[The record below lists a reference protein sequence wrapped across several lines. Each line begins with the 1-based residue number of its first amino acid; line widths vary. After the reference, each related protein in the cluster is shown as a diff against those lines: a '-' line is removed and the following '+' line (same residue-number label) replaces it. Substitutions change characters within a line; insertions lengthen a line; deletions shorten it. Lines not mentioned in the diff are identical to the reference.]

1 MRQTAAQRVVHRF
14 MQASEHIEMKGA
26 IMFSAPAVRAAQEK
40 GEEILARLVGQEKAD
55 EMVKARKAR
64 DGEKA
69 HVTIAG
75 PKDAKE
81 AVAQKAAKDGLSKG
95 AAEKAIKEDL
105 AGMRGGSFTVKGL
118 GHAEGGG
125 NEAYFV
131 VIDWPGGREIR
142 EKLGLSPD
150 GQDFH
155 ITVGF
160 TGGDVHGVRKDKV
173 VAR

>member
-1 MRQTAAQRVVHRF
+1 MN
-14 MQASEHIEMKGA
+14 ASEHIEMKGA
-26 IMFSAPAVRAAQEK
+26 IMFSSPAVRAAQEM
-40 GEEILARLVGQEKAD
+40 GEEILVRLVGQEKAD
-55 EMVKARKAR
+55 EMIKARKAR

-69 HVTIAG
+69 RVTIAG

-81 AVAQKAAKDGLSKG
+81 AVAQRAARDGLSKG
-95 AAEKAIKEDL
+95 AAEKALKEDL
-105 AGMRGGSFTVKGL
+105 AAMHGGSFTAKGL

-131 VIDWPGGREIR
+131 VIEWAGGREIR
-142 EKLGLSPD
+142 ENLGLDRD

-160 TGGDVHGVRKDKV
+160 KGGDVHGVRKDKV
-173 VAR
+173 IAR